1 VTGIGADIDTGVLLE
16 VPKSQQL
23 DEDDPAYE
31 DDNEDQFTDLS
42 GVPDGEVVTLSTADL
57 DEED

>member
-23 DEDDPAYE
+23 EEDDPAYE

-42 GVPDGEVVTLSTADL
+42 GVPDGEVVTLSTAHL